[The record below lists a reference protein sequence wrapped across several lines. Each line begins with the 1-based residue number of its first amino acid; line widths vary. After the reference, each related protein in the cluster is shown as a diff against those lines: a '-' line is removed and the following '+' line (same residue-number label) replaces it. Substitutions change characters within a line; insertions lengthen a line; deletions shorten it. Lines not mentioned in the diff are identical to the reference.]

1 MSLDAAF
8 ERVVAPILEE
18 LTIVRQE
25 LSDLKDHLSLS
36 ENGLKRPVYDADA
49 LQELGYSYRESYEI
63 LRSHGF
69 KKNGR
74 LRVIDTNL
82 RRYQTGLTPE
92 FEQSPLPPLPSS
104 RSRRDLTQP

>member
-18 LTIVRQE
+18 LTNVRQE
-25 LSDLKDHLSLS
+25 LSDIKERISLS
-36 ENGLKRPVYDADA
+36 ENGLTRPVYDADG
-49 LQELGYSYRESYEI
+49 LQDLGYSYRESYQI
-63 LRSHGF
+63 LRSHGH

-82 RRYQTGLTPE
+82 RRYQTGLPPE
-92 FEQSPLPPLPSS
+92 FEQDPLPPLPSF
-104 RSRRDLTQP
+104 RSSRDLTQP